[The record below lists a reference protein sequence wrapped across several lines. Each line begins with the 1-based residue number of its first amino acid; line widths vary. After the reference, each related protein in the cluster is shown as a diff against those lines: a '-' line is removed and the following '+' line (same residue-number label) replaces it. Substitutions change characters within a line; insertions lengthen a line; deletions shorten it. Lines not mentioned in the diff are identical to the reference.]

1 MCASVGLASWITL
14 EFHSCVNLEV
24 LYTFRK
30 FSTSLWSL
38 VYIQTFLLCVYTFR
52 VQPSLY
58 GNKSPAYCT
67 WLALSRNFQSG
78 NYIVW
83 TSISSI
89 YLNLGLFS
97 DYTQLCRKYL
107 LILWLLSLY
116 GELYKPSDP
125 VGLVKTFFNIMLIL
139 LHYFL
144 HVVRYYQIYT

>member
-1 MCASVGLASWITL
+1 MGLASWITL
-14 EFHSCVNLEV
+14 EFNSCVNLEV

-58 GNKSPAYCT
+58 VNKSPAYCT

-83 TSISSI
+83 TFITSI
-89 YLNLGLFS
+89 YLNSGLMS
-97 DYTQLCRKYL
+97 YSTQSCRES
-107 LILWLLSLY
+107 LLSLRSPS
-116 GELYKPSDP
+116 LYCGLCKPSEL
-125 VGLVKTFFNIMLIL
+125 VGLVNTDLTVCWFQAYLS
-139 LHYFL
+139 
-144 HVVRYYQIYT
+144 